1 MNDEIEKKEEVVEE
15 RKPKHPGGRPVKN
28 ENSKKKSCNI
38 YLTKPEIT
46 MLELMAAAYGLNKSS
61 FIALIIHKLHPFLQK
76 LIYNPELLTKD
87 QRQFLRLLNDRF
99 DITPCRENVSS
110 SYQAPNHRSTY
121 KANYSRRRLKDDLED
136 LEYEKERLEFA
147 NKMLESDIQDMQS
160 NMSHNNDL
168 HRQVSESSDR
178 YIKILEDKVN
188 KLEEQLRNK
197 KS

>member
-15 RKPKHPGGRPVKN
+15 KQAKHPGGRPVKN

-61 FIALIIHKLHPFLQK
+61 FVALIIHKLHPFLQK
-76 LIYNPELLTKD
+76 FIYNPELLTKD
-87 QRQFLRLLNDRF
+87 QRHFLQILNDRF

-110 SYQAPNHRSTY
+110 SYQVTNHRSTF
-121 KANYSRRRLKDDLED
+121 KANCSRRRLQDDLED

-147 NKMLESDIQDMQS
+147 NKMLESDIKNMQS

-178 YIKILEDKVN
+178 YIKILEAKVN

-197 KS
+197 KA